1 MAFSNKRLVAIIPV
15 KKTSERVPEK
25 NFRKFSDTGESLL
38 DITINKLLRLKKLD
52 HIYIS
57 TDKEGLDYS
66 NKKNISIINRDKS
79 FCNNITPWSDV
90 IFHVASSIPE
100 IEDTSVC
107 WVHTTTPLFDFYEEA
122 IEKFLSLDNEN
133 FNSLVAVEKSKEF
146 LIDNKGRPINYM
158 FGVWHKYSQDLP
170 ELYKIT
176 GALFI
181 NNLKAIKANQ
191 YVIGTKPYLFDVPP
205 KFCLDIDHLWQFEL
219 AQIIYKNLI

>member
-15 KKTSERVPEK
+15 KETSERVPEK
-25 NFRKFSDTGESLL
+25 NFRKFSDNGDSLL

-57 TDKEGLDYS
+57 TDKEGLDFS

-90 IFHVASSIPE
+90 IFHVANSIPE

-122 IEKFLSLDNEN
+122 IEKFLSLDNDK
-133 FNSLVAVEKSKEF
+133 FNSLVAVEKSQEF

-181 NNLKAIKANQ
+181 NNLKSIKANQ
-191 YVIGTKPYLFDVPP
+191 YVIGTKPFLFDVPP

-219 AQIIYKNLI
+219 AQIMYRNLK